1 MKRLAAKGRVA
12 FAKDK
17 QLTANHC
24 KKITFFLAVC
34 LFLQQSLFSTKCA
47 VCVHIKDK
55 LVGSNL
61 DQEQRK
67 RLCRMRKICQTQQM

>member
-1 MKRLAAKGRVA
+1 MKRLAAKGGGVA

-17 QLTANHC
+17 QLIANTV
-24 KKITFFLAVC
+24 KNNILLGR
-34 LFLQQSLFSTKCA
+34 LFIFTKCT